1 MNAQSKTA
9 CLGAGRPSVRHK
21 LLNFILRPRIPW
33 FVRMRFPRLAGLM
46 KFGKANPNTRAYWDK
61 RWRQGTYPEQKFE
74 QLRQA
79 ILQAVPLGSTVLD
92 AGCGSGTLMEMLRDQ
107 RSCKCV
113 GVDVSAESV
122 AINRAKGLPCYRT
135 KLPALPAVVKQMV
148 FDVCTIT
155 ETLEHLSSPGDT
167 VMSLRE
173 VLRPGGLLVATTPD
187 MSDPDAWG
195 DSWEHINQFTPDSL
209 TSLFGRMFRVETCG
223 AVGLYLLVL
232 ARRADTV
239 LAPLRWK
246 GAY

>member
-1 MNAQSKTA
+1 MRDKVINFVR
-9 CLGAGRPSVRHK
+9 RPH
-21 LLNFILRPRIPW
+21 IPW
-33 FVRMRFPRLAGLM
+33 FIRMRFPRLARLL
-46 KFGKANPNTRAYWDK
+46 KFGRFNPNTRAYWEG

-79 ILQAVPLGSTVLD
+79 VLQAVPLGSTVLD

-107 RSCKCV
+107 RSCHCV
-113 GVDVSAESV
+113 GVDISAESV
-122 AINRAKGLPCYRT
+122 AINRAKGFRCYRT

-155 ETLEHLSSPGDT
+155 ETLEHLSSPAHT
-167 VMSLRE
+167 VMSLRK

-209 TSLFGRMFRVETCG
+209 TSLFGRMFRVDTCG
-223 AVGLYLLVL
+223 AVAAYLLLV

-239 LAPLRWK
+239 LGPPRWK